1 MDQNF
6 SKPQKQSAT
15 GVIIMFVNGLQ
26 KVIRAIALPI
36 IFIIIK
42 SKGAYQIELIL
53 GIALLVSVLLALYAW
68 LSYHNFS
75 FFLDEDKQEFVINEG
90 VFNKSTL
97 TIQLNK
103 IQQVNINQSLLQQII
118 GVYSLDIDTAG
129 SEKKEASIKA
139 IDHLTATRLKQR
151 LLSERDHAAT
161 ASITGENDTCEITLA
176 SVKPMLKL
184 SNATLLKVGLTSNYG
199 ASILLLMGFI
209 FGLIQFFKDYTAAFE
224 VETNEIY
231 AAVSH
236 GFGLISICL
245 FIGFALIVVL
255 GTNIIRTFFR
265 YFQFKII
272 RQKGAL
278 AISSGLLTRKNTL
291 VTPRKVQLSA
301 YSQNYFQKKLGI
313 LNMKVKQAAY
323 GTADEEESKKSHI
336 EIPGCN
342 ELERDDILKMIYPL
356 IPAKGKALV
365 PNYRFLFLQIMLKI
379 AIPSTLVC
387 GFAFAI
393 YQPLQSY
400 LALLIP
406 YAVLVSIMLY
416 FEYKH
421 HRLYAVEGFIIKKSG
436 IWDIEEEIIETHKI
450 QAITSKQYF
459 WHKNADVGHL
469 LLHTAA
475 GIIHFKYGN
484 YTQIN
489 NLVNYWLYQVE
500 RTKKDW
506 S

>member
-1 MDQNF
+1 MDQDF

-15 GVIIMFVNGLQ
+15 GVIIMFANSLQ
-26 KVIRAIALPI
+26 KVIRAIAFPI
-36 IFIIIK
+36 ILIIVK
-42 SKGAYQIELIL
+42 SKGTFGIGLIL
-53 GIALLVSVLLALYAW
+53 GVSLMILLLLALYAW
-68 LSYHNFS
+68 FSYQKFS
-75 FFLDEDKQEFVINEG
+75 FFLDEDKAEFVINEG
-90 VFNKSTL
+90 IFNKSTL

-151 LLSERDHAAT
+151 LLSERDQVGAL
-161 ASITGENDTCEITLA
+161 NDTNETATLPNPNLLT
-176 SVKPMLKL
+176 PMLKL
-184 SNATLLKVGLTSNYG
+184 SNSTLLKVGITSNYG
-199 ASILLLMGFI
+199 ASILLLMGFM

-231 AAVSH
+231 STVSQ
-236 GFGLISICL
+236 GFGLISVCF
-245 FIGFALIVVL
+245 FIAFALIMVL
-255 GTNIIRTFFR
+255 GTNIIRTFLRF
-265 YFQFKII
+265 FEFKIF
-272 RQKGAL
+272 RQKGTL
-278 AISSGLLTRKNTL
+278 AISSGLFTRKNTL

-313 LNMKVKQAAY
+313 LNIKVKQAAY

-342 ELERDDILKMIYPL
+342 GSERDDILKMIYSQ
-356 IPAKGKALV
+356 IPTKGKALI

-379 AIPSTLVC
+379 VIPSALFCWVA
-387 GFAFAI
+387 FAF
-393 YQPLQSY
+393 YRPLQAY
-400 LALLIP
+400 LILLIP
-406 YAVLVSIMLY
+406 YASFVCVLLY

-421 HRLYAVEGFIIKKSG
+421 HRLYASRGFIIKKSG

-459 WHKNADVGHL
+459 WHKKADVGHL

-475 GIIHFKYGN
+475 GVIHFKYGN
-484 YTQIN
+484 YSQIK
-489 NLVNYWLYQVE
+489 NLINYWLYQVE
-500 RTKKDW
+500 STKKDW
-506 S
+506 I

>member
-1 MDQNF
+1 MDQDF

-15 GVIIMFVNGLQ
+15 GVIIMFANSLQ
-26 KVIRAIALPI
+26 KVIRAVALPI
-36 IFIIIK
+36 IFILVK
-42 SKGAYQIELIL
+42 SKGSYGIGLIL
-53 GIALLVSVLLALYAW
+53 GISLMILMLLAVYAW
-68 LSYHNFS
+68 LSYQRFS
-75 FFLDEDKQEFVINEG
+75 FFLDEDKQEFIINEG

-103 IQQVNINQSLLQQII
+103 IQQVNINQSLLQQVI
-118 GVYSLDIDTAG
+118 GVYSVDIDTAG

-151 LLSERDHAAT
+151 LLSERDQEAGLNEADET
-161 ASITGENDTCEITLA
+161 VFFTTPS

-184 SNATLLKVGLTSNYG
+184 SNATLLKVGITSNYG

-209 FGLIQFFKDYTAAFE
+209 FGLIQFFKDYTTAFE

-231 AAVSH
+231 ATVNQ
-236 GFGLISICL
+236 GFGFISVCF
-245 FIGFALIVVL
+245 FIAFALIVVL
-255 GTNIIRTFFR
+255 ATNIIRTFIR

-272 RQKGAL
+272 RQQGAL
-278 AISSGLLTRKNTL
+278 AISSGLFTRKNTL

-313 LNMKVKQAAY
+313 LNIKVKQAAY
-323 GTADEEESKKSHI
+323 GTADEEESKKSQI
-336 EIPGCN
+336 EIPGCSD
-342 ELERDDILKMIYPL
+342 LERDDILKLIYTL
-356 IPAKGKALV
+356 IPAKGKALI

-379 AIPSTLVC
+379 AIPAVVFSWLALAV
-387 GFAFAI
+387 
-393 YQPLQSY
+393 YRPLQPY

-406 YAVLVSIMLY
+406 YAILVFILLY
-416 FEYKH
+416 FEYIH
-421 HRLYAVEGFIIKKSG
+421 HRLYASQGFIIKKSG

-459 WHKNADVGHL
+459 WHKKADVGHL

-475 GIIHFKYGN
+475 GVIHFKYGN
-484 YTQIN
+484 YSQIN

-500 RTKKDW
+500 STKTDW
-506 S
+506 I